1 MRQQDSTTT
10 SSLPPN
16 SFVWFWCGFLKIG
29 LTPYPFDFRIS
40 HEISHPAIVFQF
52 DLETSVETDRWRLLP
67 RRSWFSRTVHFPS
80 HTRRRREVPAEDT
93 LIAME
98 NDEKMMRKWWST
110 NGNQRNPMESNGIQ
124 CDLGWF
130 EELPLFSE
138 TSMMDHLNGER
149 WSIGQVPVESQKMSD
164 TVMHFLNWRCF
175 RRSRFQIFFATPN
188 SYYHH
193 GYHHFLHTFPHIF
206 GSPEKKQ
213 KRLLRV
219 APTARYSVVDL
230 EVYCTCCTPDVSL
243 FFVFFIL
250 FPFISYVPCAAE
262 SIVHLDESPVE
273 LKNIQGYFAAEHSL
287 SLGVWTSQ
295 LAWWTNRMEMW
306 VKTARFWGLSKC
318 HVQTRWITYLIYVKS
333 SQKRP
338 SSGVTCRPTRAKNLR
353 LGHRKADFLL

>member
-1 MRQQDSTTT
+1 MHQQDSTTT

-29 LTPYPFDFRIS
+29 LTPYHPFDFRIS

-98 NDEKMMRKWWST
+98 NDEKMMIDQWK
-110 NGNQRNPMESNGIQ
+110 PKESNGIQ

-193 GYHHFLHTFPHIF
+193 GYHHFLHTFPYIF
-206 GSPEKKQ
+206 GSPGKKQ

-243 FFVFFIL
+243 FLYF
-250 FPFISYVPCAAE
+250 SYCFLSYPMYLVPLKVSYTWMNPPWSWKTSKATAQL
-262 SIVHLDESPVE
+262 SIVSAWEFGPHSSRGEPIEWKCGLKPLGFEGSQNVMFKEDE
-273 LKNIQGYFAAEHSL
+273 
-287 SLGVWTSQ
+287 
-295 LAWWTNRMEMW
+295 
-306 VKTARFWGLSKC
+306 
-318 HVQTRWITYLIYVKS
+318 
-333 SQKRP
+333 
-338 SSGVTCRPTRAKNLR
+338 
-353 LGHRKADFLL
+353 

>member
-1 MRQQDSTTT
+1 MRFPKNRAYPI
-10 SSLPPN
+10 SS
-16 SFVWFWCGFLKIG
+16 I
-29 LTPYPFDFRIS
+29 
-40 HEISHPAIVFQF
+40 
-52 DLETSVETDRWRLLP
+52 
-67 RRSWFSRTVHFPS
+67 WFSDFPWNQPS
-80 HTRRRREVPAEDT
+80 SYSFSIWFGDQRWNRPLEAPSTQKLIFQNGAFSIPHPEKAGSSRRGYPDSYGKWW
-93 LIAME
+93 E
-98 NDEKMMRKWWST
+98 NDEKMMIDQWK
-110 NGNQRNPMESNGIQ
+110 PKESNGIQ

>member
-1 MRQQDSTTT
+1 MHQQDSTTT

-98 NDEKMMRKWWST
+98 NDEKMMIDQWK
-110 NGNQRNPMESNGIQ
+110 PKESNGIQ
-124 CDLGWF
+124 WNPMRFGMIWGTPPIFRDIYDGPLKWWALIDWTGASWVAKNERHCDAFF
-130 EELPLFSE
+130 ELEVFSE
-138 TSMMDHLNGER
+138 IQISNFLCNPKLLLSSWLSSFSPHLSTYF
-149 WSIGQVPVESQKMSD
+149 W
-164 TVMHFLNWRCF
+164 F
-175 RRSRFQIFFATPN
+175 SR
-188 SYYHH
+188 
-193 GYHHFLHTFPHIF
+193 
-206 GSPEKKQ
+206 KKQ

>member
-1 MRQQDSTTT
+1 MHQQDSTTT

-98 NDEKMMRKWWST
+98 NDEKWWENDDRPMETKGIQWNPMRFGMIWGTPPIFRDIYDGPLKWWALIDWTGASWVAK
-110 NGNQRNPMESNGIQ
+110 NERH
-124 CDLGWF
+124 CDAFF
-130 EELPLFSE
+130 ELEVFSE
-138 TSMMDHLNGER
+138 IQISN
-149 WSIGQVPVESQKMSD
+149 
-164 TVMHFLNWRCF
+164 FLCNPKHPIIIMAII
-175 RRSRFQIFFATPN
+175 IFSTP
-188 SYYHH
+188 
-193 GYHHFLHTFPHIF
+193 FHIF
-206 GSPEKKQ
+206 LVLPKKKQ

-250 FPFISYVPCAAE
+250 FSFHILCTLCRWKYRTLGWIPRGAE
-262 SIVHLDESPVE
+262 KHPRL
-273 LKNIQGYFAAEHSL
+273 
-287 SLGVWTSQ
+287 
-295 LAWWTNRMEMW
+295 
-306 VKTARFWGLSKC
+306 
-318 HVQTRWITYLIYVKS
+318 
-333 SQKRP
+333 
-338 SSGVTCRPTRAKNLR
+338 LR
-353 LGHRKADFLL
+353 SWA